1 MHDNKNHNQDV
12 VCASVQRFLC
22 SPYTRSTNYL
32 VVFHS
37 SCKMVVLQ
45 WIKFAIFLGL
55 IICHEVYSFVM
66 SPDNGGITLGSFLTQ
81 QGSAYNRRATFI
93 VKDQRWNREIDENSR
108 REAQG
113 GGMRETVA
121 GAVLGGL
128 ILGPF
133 GALFGASIGANVGA
147 KKAELDARRAEM
159 ERLGI
164 SQEMLDMAKD
174 VGLSLESSMEG
185 IQAIKSSLETQQ
197 KLAKRLDQEVSTLYD
212 RAKAALDNSDD
223 DLARKILME
232 RAAVQDKL
240 KKVLIA
246 CAEEKGRLEKMKG
259 NVEQLERRALE
270 IDALLRRSVSAR
282 SRQNLSADGFSL
294 QKEDPLLQK
303 FKDIGID

>member
-1 MHDNKNHNQDV
+1 M
-12 VCASVQRFLC
+12 
-22 SPYTRSTNYL
+22 
-32 VVFHS
+32 
-37 SCKMVVLQ
+37 
-45 WIKFAIFLGL
+45 
-55 IICHEVYSFVM
+55 
-66 SPDNGGITLGSFLTQ
+66 
-81 QGSAYNRRATFI
+81 
-93 VKDQRWNREIDENSR
+93 
-108 REAQG
+108 
-113 GGMRETVA
+113 
-121 GAVLGGL
+121 
-128 ILGPF
+128 
-133 GALFGASIGANVGA
+133 FGASIGANVGA

-185 IQAIKSSLETQQ
+185 IQAIQSSLETQQ
-197 KLAKRLDQEVSTLYD
+197 KLAKLLDQEVSTLYD

-240 KKVLIA
+240 KKVLMA
-246 CAEEKGRLEKMKG
+246 CAEEKGRLEKMKE
-259 NVEQLERRALE
+259 NVDQLERRALE

-282 SRQNLSADGFSL
+282 SRQNFSADGFSL